1 MSLFE
6 ELGVFTRKECRAR
19 QDVGMDNY
27 IQVETLRC
35 VFIVR

>member
-6 ELGVFTRKECRAR
+6 ELGVFTREECRAR

-27 IQVETLRC
+27 VQVYAVVVTP
-35 VFIVR
+35 IVQ